1 MIRIGIVDDE
11 APVRAG
17 LREILQSADDLI
29 VVGEASGGSQAVDLA
44 RRHRPDVLLMDVRMP
59 DVDGLTATELVRSE
73 TPSTAVVVL
82 TTFAL
87 DEYVHRALRAG
98 AAGFLLK
105 DTDPRDLIAAVR
117 AVAGGD
123 AILSPG
129 ITRVLLDH
137 YVDTTSPRA
146 ARARRLVDELTDREA
161 EVLVHVGSGQSNTE
175 IARELH
181 VSEGTVKAHVSKLLL
196 KLGCDNRVQVAIV
209 AHEAGLLG

>member
-1 MIRIGIVDDE
+1 VIRVGIVDDE
-11 APVRAG
+11 ALVRAG

-29 VVGEASGGSQAVDLA
+29 VVGEASGGSQAVELA

-82 TTFAL
+82 TTFSH